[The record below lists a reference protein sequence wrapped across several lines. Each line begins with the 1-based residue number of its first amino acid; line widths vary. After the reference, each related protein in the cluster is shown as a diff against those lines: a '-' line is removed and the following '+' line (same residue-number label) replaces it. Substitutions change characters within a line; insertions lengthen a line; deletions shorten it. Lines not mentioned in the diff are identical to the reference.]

1 MLNINLANQC
11 SVFVYLSQLVRYPAI
26 QPSDCKRDN
35 KPVTWFEKRNLCS
48 EVYKIEVICCNPL
61 QTAWSLFSL
70 LKKVWT
76 IIFHPLNH
84 IPVPWQTFHMMH
96 SEIPYQTDGYWILV
110 PHLPCGLNLP
120 ENNDLSKGWAE
131 RQNKSLQD
139 SKKIILKR
147 ILFLE
152 LCVHSKK
159 FDQAFKLPRQ
169 PHYLCVHSGCK
180 ENHFY
185 SLPFWQAYWIFLTFR
200 LILSTS
206 DCNVDISE
214 QLIYQLNNLILCRLS
229 TTLALSWPS
238 EIFLVYCVHHNVGNS
253 LLRLTIFGRESCLK
267 SVYSLE

>member
-1 MLNINLANQC
+1 MSKICQGVLAGPWPQGLNVSQILLVLNINLANQC
-11 SVFVYLSQLVRYPAI
+11 SIFVYLSQLVRYPAI

-35 KPVTWFEKRNLCS
+35 KPMTWFEKGNLCS

-84 IPVPWQTFHMMH
+84 IPVLWQTFHMMH

-110 PHLPCGLNLP
+110 PHLPSGLNLP

-169 PHYLCVHSGCK
+169 PRYLCVHSGCK

-185 SLPFWQAYWIFLTFR
+185 SLPFWQAYWIFL
-200 LILSTS
+200 LSGSYWVPATVMLTS
-206 DCNVDISE
+206 
-214 QLIYQLNNLILCRLS
+214 LNNLYTS
-229 TTLALSWPS
+229 
-238 EIFLVYCVHHNVGNS
+238 
-253 LLRLTIFGRESCLK
+253 
-267 SVYSLE
+267 